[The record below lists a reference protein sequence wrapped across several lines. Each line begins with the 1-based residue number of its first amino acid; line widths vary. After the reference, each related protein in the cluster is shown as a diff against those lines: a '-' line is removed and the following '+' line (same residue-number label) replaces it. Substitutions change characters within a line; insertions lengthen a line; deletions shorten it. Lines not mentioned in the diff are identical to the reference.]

1 MNWESAPYFVVKW
14 AVRDGVREA
23 HARISGE
30 KSRLRQLWDA
40 VFPGEGPAEP
50 EEGR

>member
-1 MNWESAPYFVVKW
+1 MIWNEL
-14 AVRDGVREA
+14 G
-23 HARISGE
+23 ISGE

-40 VFPGEGPAEP
+40 VFHGEGPAEP